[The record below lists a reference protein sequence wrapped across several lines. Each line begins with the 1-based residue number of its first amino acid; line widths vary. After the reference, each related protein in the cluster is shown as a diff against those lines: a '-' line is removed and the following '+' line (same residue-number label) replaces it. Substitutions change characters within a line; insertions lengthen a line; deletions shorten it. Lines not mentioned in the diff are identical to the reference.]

1 MSKSITERIVSVFNY
16 LKDNSLD
23 NPYIFNN
30 VRRVIT
36 GNQKQTK
43 LFVKKFLKSYKC
55 KTVIDVCSGT
65 GDFASSVDKHI
76 DYLGVDIN
84 EDYVN
89 YSKNKYK
96 KDKSKIFRIGN
107 MLDRSQFNGK
117 KFDAAM
123 LISTIHH
130 FSDHELNILLPILKK
145 ITRKIVIVADIIP
158 NPPHAIERMF
168 VRLDRGKYIRPEKEK
183 IKILKR
189 HFKIIKTMRIPS
201 RFSIQYGVICQV

>member
-43 LFVKKFLKSYKC
+43 LFVKQFLKSYKC

-65 GDFASSVDKHI
+65 GDFAYQVGKNI

-84 EDYVN
+84 EDYIN

-96 KDKSKIFRIGN
+96 KSKNIILFQQYASI
-107 MLDRSQFNGK
+107 LPF
-117 KFDAAM
+117 FI
-123 LISTIHH
+123 ISM
-130 FSDHELNILLPILKK
+130 KMK
-145 ITRKIVIVADIIP
+145 
-158 NPPHAIERMF
+158 
-168 VRLDRGKYIRPEKEK
+168 
-183 IKILKR
+183 
-189 HFKIIKTMRIPS
+189 
-201 RFSIQYGVICQV
+201 